1 MEALQSR
8 RLLADAANS
17 GSLSTAG
24 RASGSAP
31 GAAPRDAGAPE
42 DRLRIRLIRAPG
54 PQRASTRVAR
64 RGWPRLSADK
74 EDRATWRT

>member
-8 RLLADAANS
+8 RLFADAANS
-17 GSLSTAG
+17 DSLSTAG
-24 RASGSAP
+24 RAFGFASGSAS
-31 GAAPRDAGAPE
+31 RDASAPE

-54 PQRASTRVAR
+54 PRHAPTRVAR

-74 EDRATWRT
+74 EDQATWRT

>member
-8 RLLADAANS
+8 RLFVDAANS

-42 DRLRIRLIRAPG
+42 DRLRIRLICTLGPRHAP
-54 PQRASTRVAR
+54 TRVAR

-74 EDRATWRT
+74 EDQATWRT